1 MRIKWAAVDK
11 TPGTQ
16 KVLDKVS
23 IPQLLLCK
31 QFTIYLF
38 FQHLLSSFSV
48 PGSITY
54 RVYGVNNTVPDLEE
68 LLVESGKQSIMDLGM
83 TESVFS

>member
-1 MRIKWAAVDK
+1 MQTVYHIFICSA
-11 TPGTQ
+11 
-16 KVLDKVS
+16 
-23 IPQLLLCK
+23 
-31 QFTIYLF
+31 FTELF
-38 FQHLLSSFSV
+38 V

-68 LLVESGKQSIMDLGM
+68 LLVESGKQSIIDLGM